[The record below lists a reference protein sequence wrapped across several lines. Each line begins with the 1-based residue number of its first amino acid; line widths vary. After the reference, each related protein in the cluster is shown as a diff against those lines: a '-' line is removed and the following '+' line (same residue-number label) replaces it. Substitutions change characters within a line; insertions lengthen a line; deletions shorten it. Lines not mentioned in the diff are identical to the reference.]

1 MFYVAGGREVT
12 KENEFAKRVWDDI
25 PVLKLGI
32 LIAWFLFMSIGIHKL
47 YPEIETVYIMLF
59 TQIIFSLSVVEFAMN
74 PIKRHFFFVKERGVS
89 YGQVTVA
96 SFTALV
102 IFGITVLGVL
112 GMRAFGVTL
121 DGTTVQAT
129 YDWSPKGVAS
139 VLLIVLVAPIYE
151 EILFKYVIQHCVFR
165 NTVGWIQILVTG
177 ILFGVSHGTTF
188 HMVFGVIFGIITS
201 FVFVAEQDLV
211 ICILIH
217 IFYNTMVTFPVTI
230 PIVLVLLGIGV
241 IRLVVIVRKVKIRAE
256 AEQKSMEVVLEE
268 MKKELDD
275 VQ

>member
-1 MFYVAGGREVT
+1 MT

-47 YPEIETVYIMLF
+47 YPEVETVYIMLF

-74 PIKRHFFFVKERGVS
+74 PIKKHFFFVKERGFS

-165 NTVGWIQILVTG
+165 NTVGWIQILATG
-177 ILFGVSHGTTF
+177 ILFGFSHGTTY
-188 HMVFGVIFGIITS
+188 HAVFGVLFGIITS

-230 PIVLVLLGIGV
+230 PVVVLLFGIGV
-241 IRLVVIVRKVKIRAE
+241 GRLLVIYTKARKRAKQE
-256 AEQKSMEVVLEE
+256 NKELEE
-268 MKKELDD
+268 VLLEMKREEIIKELEKELNESE
-275 VQ
+275 

>member
-1 MFYVAGGREVT
+1 MT
-12 KENEFAKRVWDDI
+12 KGNEFAKRVWDDI

-74 PIKRHFFFVKERGVS
+74 PIKRHFFFVKERGIS

-121 DGTTVQAT
+121 DGNTVQVT

-139 VLLIVLVAPIYE
+139 VLLIVLVAPVYE

-165 NTVGWIQILVTG
+165 NTVGWIQILATG

-201 FVFVAEQDLV
+201 FVFVVEQDLV
-211 ICILIH
+211 ISILIH

-230 PIVLVLLGIGV
+230 PVVLVLLGIGV
-241 IRLVVIVRKVKIRAE
+241 IRLVVIARKVKGRAE
-256 AEQKSMEVVLEE
+256 AEQKEIEEVLLDIKREKIINELE
-268 MKKELDD
+268 KELNESE
-275 VQ
+275 

>member
-1 MFYVAGGREVT
+1 MT
-12 KENEFAKRVWDDI
+12 KGNEFAKRVWDDI

-74 PIKRHFFFVKERGVS
+74 PIKRHFFFVKERGIS

-112 GMRAFGVTL
+112 GMRAFGVML

-139 VLLIVLVAPIYE
+139 VLLIVLVAPVYE

-177 ILFGVSHGTTF
+177 ILFGVFHGTTF

-201 FVFVAEQDLV
+201 FVFVVEQDLV
-211 ICILIH
+211 ISILIH

-241 IRLVVIVRKVKIRAE
+241 IRLVVIARKVKRRAE
-256 AEQKSMEVVLEE
+256 VEQKSMEIVLEE
-268 MKKELDD
+268 MKKELDE

>member
-1 MFYVAGGREVT
+1 MT

-74 PIKRHFFFVKERGVS
+74 PIKRHFFTRKGNGFS

-96 SFTALV
+96 SFIALV
-102 IFGITVLGVL
+102 IFGLTVLGVL
-112 GMRAFGVTL
+112 VTRAFGVTL
-121 DGTTVQAT
+121 DGNTVQAT
-129 YDWSPKGVAS
+129 YDWSPKGVTS
-139 VLLIVLVAPIYE
+139 ILLIVLVAPVYE

-165 NTVGWIQILVTG
+165 NTVGWIQILATG
-177 ILFGVSHGTTF
+177 ILFGFSHGTTY
-188 HMVFGVIFGIITS
+188 HAVYGVIFGIITS

-230 PIVLVLLGIGV
+230 PVVFVLLGIGV
-241 IRLVVIVRKVKIRAE
+241 IRLLLIYTKARKRATT
-256 AEQKSMEVVLEE
+256 EQKEIEEVLLE
-268 MKKELDD
+268 MKREEIIKELEKELNKS
-275 VQ
+275 

>member
-1 MFYVAGGREVT
+1 MT

-25 PVLKLGI
+25 PVPKLGI

-74 PIKRHFFFVKERGVS
+74 PIKRHFFTRKGNGFS

-96 SFTALV
+96 SFIALV
-102 IFGITVLGVL
+102 IFGLTVLGVL
-112 GMRAFGVTL
+112 VTRAFGVTL
-121 DGTTVQAT
+121 DGNTVQAT
-129 YDWSPKGVAS
+129 YDWSPKGVTS
-139 VLLIVLVAPIYE
+139 ILLIVLVAPVYE

-165 NTVGWIQILVTG
+165 NTVGWIQILATG
-177 ILFGVSHGTTF
+177 ILFGFSHGTTY
-188 HMVFGVIFGIITS
+188 HAVYGVIFGIITS

-230 PIVLVLLGIGV
+230 PVVFVLLGIGV
-241 IRLVVIVRKVKIRAE
+241 IRLLLIYTKARKRATT
-256 AEQKSMEVVLEE
+256 EQKEIEEVLLE
-268 MKKELDD
+268 MKREEIIKELEKELNKS
-275 VQ
+275 

>member
-1 MFYVAGGREVT
+1 MT

-59 TQIIFSLSVVEFAMN
+59 TQIIFSLSVVEFAMS
-74 PIKRHFFFVKERGVS
+74 PIKRHFFMKKGNGFS
-89 YGQVTVA
+89 YGQVTVG

-102 IFGITVLGVL
+102 IFGLTVLGVL
-112 GMRAFGVTL
+112 LMRAFGVTL
-121 DGTTVQAT
+121 DGNTVQAT
-129 YDWSPKGVAS
+129 YDWSPKGVTS
-139 VLLIVLVAPIYE
+139 ILLIVLVAPVYE

-165 NTVGWIQILVTG
+165 NMVGWIQILATG
-177 ILFGVSHGTTF
+177 LLFGFSHGTTY
-188 HMVFGVIFGIITS
+188 HAVFGVLFGIITS

-217 IFYNTMVTFPVTI
+217 IFYNTMVTFPAVI
-230 PIVLVLLGIGV
+230 PVVVVLFGIGV
-241 IRLVVIVRKVKIRAE
+241 IRLLLIYTKARKRAKG
-256 AEQKSMEVVLEE
+256 EQKEIEEVLLE
-268 MKKELDD
+268 MKREEIIKELEKELNKSE
-275 VQ
+275 

>member
-1 MFYVAGGREVT
+1 MT
-12 KENEFAKRVWDDI
+12 KGNEFAKRVWDDI

-74 PIKRHFFFVKERGVS
+74 PIKRHFFFMKERGFS

-139 VLLIVLVAPIYE
+139 VLLIVLVAPVYE

-165 NTVGWIQILVTG
+165 NTVGWIQILATG

-201 FVFVAEQDLV
+201 FVFVVEQDLV
-211 ICILIH
+211 ISILIH
-217 IFYNTMVTFPVTI
+217 IFYNIMVTFPVTI
-230 PIVLVLLGIGV
+230 PVALVLLGIGV
-241 IRLVVIVRKVKIRAE
+241 IRLVVIARKVKRRAE
-256 AEQKSMEVVLEE
+256 AEQKSMEIVLEE
-268 MKKELDD
+268 MKKELDEA
-275 VQ
+275 Q

>member
-1 MFYVAGGREVT
+1 MT

-74 PIKRHFFFVKERGVS
+74 PIKRHFFFIKERGIS

-102 IFGITVLGVL
+102 ILGITVLGVL
-112 GMRAFGVTL
+112 GMRAFGITL

-139 VLLIVLVAPIYE
+139 VLLIVLVAPVYE

-201 FVFVAEQDLV
+201 FVFVVEQDLV
-211 ICILIH
+211 ISILIH

-230 PIVLVLLGIGV
+230 PVVLVLLGIGV
-241 IRLVVIVRKVKIRAE
+241 IRLVVIARKVKRRAE
-256 AEQKSMEVVLEE
+256 VEQKSMEIVLEE
-268 MKKELDD
+268 MKKELDE